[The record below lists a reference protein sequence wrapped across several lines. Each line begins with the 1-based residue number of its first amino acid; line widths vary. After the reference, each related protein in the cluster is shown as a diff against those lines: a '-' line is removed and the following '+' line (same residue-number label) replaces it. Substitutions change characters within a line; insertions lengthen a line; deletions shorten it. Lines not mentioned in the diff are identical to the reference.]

1 MLASQGILTYCA
13 NRRSTVP
20 MYADAFGLLVL
31 TASLTSVSL
40 SKNKFFDRL
49 KRTRLGALFSYSVTI
64 TYCTELTTSFSKMMV
79 SLPLP
84 LVTSNALVPL

>member
-1 MLASQGILTYCA
+1 MLASQGILTYCT

-20 MYADAFGLLVL
+20 MYADAFGLLGL

-49 KRTRLGALFSYSVTI
+49 RQTLTGSVF
-64 TYCTELTTSFSKMMV
+64 YF
-79 SLPLP
+79 
-84 LVTSNALVPL
+84 

>member
-31 TASLTSVSL
+31 TASLTSGSL
-40 SKNKFFDRL
+40 SKNLFFDRL
-49 KRTRLGALFSYSVTI
+49 KA
-64 TYCTELTTSFSKMMV
+64 C
-79 SLPLP
+79 
-84 LVTSNALVPL
+84 

>member
-31 TASLTSVSL
+31 TASLTSAFLIAV
-40 SKNKFFDRL
+40 FRP
-49 KRTRLGALFSYSVTI
+49 KRPDPSTGGRGRIYPG
-64 TYCTELTTSFSKMMV
+64 C
-79 SLPLP
+79 PW
-84 LVTSNALVPL
+84 